1 MLIYP
6 NPVLST
12 VLTVEIQAVDDPTL
26 QLYDILGNRIMV
38 NFVKELG
45 SGYILDVGNLKPGV
59 YMVKMVDGQTN
70 IVQRLVIE

>member
-1 MLIYP
+1 
-6 NPVLST
+6 
-12 VLTVEIQAVDDPTL
+12 
-26 QLYDILGNRIMV
+26 MV